1 MDFQENFL
9 HLVWKYQY
17 FDKTGLTTTDGTHL
31 EIKKIGYHNF
41 HEGPDF
47 LESHIKFDALAY
59 FGNIE
64 IHLHSSDWKSH
75 NHQNDERY
83 ESVILHV
90 VFEHD
95 TSIIHPDGSKIPTLE
110 LKGKIYLDVLRNYN
124 RLLNGPHHILCAESL
139 GEIPDI
145 LRFSMLEKAL
155 VERFGQKSLLISK
168 LLEEN
173 KGDWE
178 ETTYQWLFYSFGFK
192 TNSEA
197 MLNLAKSIPYRILKK
212 HAPHKGIIEAILIGQ
227 ANLLAT
233 DSPDEYTHF
242 LQQEYLFYATK
253 YSFAPVLYPA
263 SWKFMGVRPGNFPTV
278 RIAQL
283 AAILSGTPNLF
294 SSIIHP
300 LNDITTIK
308 KIFNFSVSSYWEY
321 HYRPG
326 KEAKKSLSKT
336 LTNQSIYLLA
346 INFVVPLW
354 YAYGQYM
361 DDSNWQDKCFD
372 LLQEVKAEQNFI
384 IKRFQQI
391 NWNPE
396 NAYDT
401 QGMIGLHNNYCLQK
415 KCLECKIGQNLLRP
429 AKK

>member
-1 MDFQENFL
+1 MVFQENFL

-17 FDKTGLTTTDGTHL
+17 FDKTEMATTDGIPL
-31 EIKKIGYHNF
+31 VIKKIGYHNF

-47 LESHIKFDALAY
+47 LESHIQLDTVAY
-59 FGNIE
+59 FGNVE
-64 IHLHSSDWKSH
+64 IHLRSSDWNNH
-75 NHQNDERY
+75 NHQFDERY

-95 TSIIHPDGSKIPTLE
+95 EDILHPDGSSIPTLE
-110 LKGKIYLDVLRNYN
+110 LKGKIYLDVLRNYD
-124 RLLNGPHHILCAESL
+124 RLLNGPHQILCAESL
-139 GEIPDI
+139 SEISDI

-155 VERFGQKSLLISK
+155 VERFGQKSYLISR

-197 MLNLAKSIPYRILKK
+197 MLSLAKSTPYRILKK
-212 HAPHKGIIEAILIGQ
+212 HAPHRGIIEAILLGQ
-227 ANLLAT
+227 ANLLDV
-233 DSPDEYTHF
+233 DSPDEYTEF
-242 LQQEYLFYATK
+242 LQREYRFYATK
-253 YSFAPVLYPA
+253 YNFTPVLYPA

-278 RIAQL
+278 RLAQL

-294 SSIIHP
+294 SSVIHP
-300 LNDITTIK
+300 QNDISAIK
-308 KIFNFSVSSYWEY
+308 KIFNYSVSSYWEH

-326 KEAKKSLSKT
+326 KEAKKSLGNT
-336 LTNQSIYLLA
+336 LTPQSINLLA
-346 INFVVPLW
+346 INLVVPLW

-361 DDSNWQDKCFD
+361 DDSSWQDKCFD